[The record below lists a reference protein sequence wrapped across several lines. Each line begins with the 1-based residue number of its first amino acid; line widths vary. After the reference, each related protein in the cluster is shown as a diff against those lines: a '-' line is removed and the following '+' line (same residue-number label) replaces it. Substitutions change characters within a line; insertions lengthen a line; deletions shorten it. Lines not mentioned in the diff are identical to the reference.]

1 VLLRRPAVTSLRE
14 HVSGY
19 WGYEEITDRPMRRRE
34 GPGSSVVVSISLGNE
49 WLIDGEL
56 RASFIGGLRS
66 SQVTTEHLDGRRL
79 ARGS

>member
-1 VLLRRPAVTSLRE
+1 
-14 HVSGY
+14 
-19 WGYEEITDRPMRRRE
+19 MRRRE

-66 SQVTTEHLDGRRL
+66 SQVTTEHRDGRRL
-79 ARGS
+79 ACGS